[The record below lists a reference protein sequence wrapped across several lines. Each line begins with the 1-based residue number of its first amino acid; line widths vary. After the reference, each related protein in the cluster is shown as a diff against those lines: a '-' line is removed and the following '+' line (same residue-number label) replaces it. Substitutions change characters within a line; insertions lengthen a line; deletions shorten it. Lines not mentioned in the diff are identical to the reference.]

1 MDILHKSGNQP
12 ALEDHELVDEWTGF
26 MRMRKPQKRD
36 GLTEK
41 LLSDQR
47 RQAEYRREIESL
59 IGGLVHLLPKR
70 DAIWA
75 LRERAKWLRL
85 AAGIFDLGYKP
96 GDGEDTEISIVVVK
110 QEAAGSGRG

>member
-12 ALEDHELVDEWTGF
+12 ALEGPDLAHEWTGF
-26 MRMRKPQKRD
+26 MRMRRPQKRED
-36 GLTEK
+36 LTEK

-47 RQAEYRREIESL
+47 RQAEYRREIERL

-70 DAIWA
+70 DAIWP

-85 AAGIFDLGYKP
+85 AADIFDLGYKP
-96 GDGEDTEISIVVVK
+96 GVGEDTEMSIVVVK
-110 QEAAGSGRG
+110 QEAAVSGPL